1 MTKQLVHHLHLK
13 EIGTM
18 KRLKN
23 MEGLGYMGDDRKA
36 EFLITEELCKVEEA
50 KLKTSGI

>member
-1 MTKQLVHHLHLK
+1 MTKHLIYHLHLK

-23 MEGLGYMGDDRKA
+23 MGGLGYMGDDK
-36 EFLITEELCKVEEA
+36 KVEFF
-50 KLKTSGI
+50 